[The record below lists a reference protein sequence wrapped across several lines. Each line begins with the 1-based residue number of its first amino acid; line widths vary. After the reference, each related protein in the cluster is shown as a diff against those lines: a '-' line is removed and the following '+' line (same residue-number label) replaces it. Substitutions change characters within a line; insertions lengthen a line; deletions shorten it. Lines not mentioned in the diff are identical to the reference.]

1 VRIDAPCLD
10 CGDPVTVEMRD
21 GRIVWVDP
29 PGVVGHLNYGFGASR
44 GRPPF
49 L

>member
-1 VRIDAPCLD
+1 
-10 CGDPVTVEMRD
+10 MRD
-21 GRIVWVDP
+21 GDLTRVDP
-29 PGVVGHLNYGFGASR
+29 PGVVGHLNWGFGASR